1 MIHVEHLYK
10 DYMDFKVLGHP
21 LEVLCELENITA
33 AILDDYFG
41 EDSDRVLDLWPK
53 LVREARKSSTR
64 VSGSL
69 LELLDNKQIGGE
81 KE

>member
-1 MIHVEHLYK
+1 MIHVEHRDK
-10 DYMDFKVLGHP
+10 DYMDVKVLGHP

-33 AILDDYFG
+33 AILDEYFG
-41 EDSDRVLDLWPK
+41 EDSDEVLDFWPD
-53 LVREARKSSTR
+53 LVRDARKHSTKVR
-64 VSGSL
+64 GSL

>member
-1 MIHVEHLYK
+1 MIHVEHRYK
-10 DYMDFKVLGHP
+10 DYMDVKVLGHP

-33 AILDDYFG
+33 AILDEYFG
-41 EDSDRVLDLWPK
+41 EDSDEVLDLWPN
-53 LVREARKSSTR
+53 LVREARKSSTK

-69 LELLDNKQIGGE
+69 LDMLDNTKLGGE

>member
-21 LEVLCELENITA
+21 LEVLCELEIITA

>member
-53 LVREARKSSTR
+53 LVREARKSSIR